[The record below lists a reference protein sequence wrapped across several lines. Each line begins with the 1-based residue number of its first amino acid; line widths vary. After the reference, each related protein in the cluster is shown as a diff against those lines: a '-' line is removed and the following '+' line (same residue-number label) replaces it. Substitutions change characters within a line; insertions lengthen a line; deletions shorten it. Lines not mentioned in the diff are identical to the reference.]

1 MIKTRYDIINYISDV
16 YFNNDCSYLEIGVCD
31 PDTCF
36 NMVKAKRKTSVEP
49 FKIRDNINIDY
60 LMPSDQFFNSLKNGQ
75 TEFDKDFKWDIIFID
90 GLHLAEQTYKDI
102 INSLRHCSGFIFL
115 HDCAPKSYLTAHSD
129 YEYFLASPHEWN
141 GTTWKAFYKYR
152 TETDRK
158 TYTIDTDWGIG
169 VIEINK
175 NGNPIA
181 FDNKWLEYG
190 EFRKNMTHDLG
201 LISVEDFVAMHQNK
215 PETHTS
221 SMFKIPQLKI
231 ASYR

>member
-1 MIKTRYDIINYISDV
+1 MIQTRYEIINHISET

-36 NMVKAKRKTSVEP
+36 NLIKAKRKTSVEP
-49 FKIRDNINIDY
+49 FKIRNNIDIDY
-60 LMPSDQFFNSLKNGQ
+60 LMTSDQFFNSLKEGQ
-75 TEFDKDFKWDIIFID
+75 TEFDKNFKWDIIFID

-102 INSLRHCSGFIFL
+102 INSLHHCSGFIFL

-129 YEYFLASPHEWN
+129 YDYFLSNPHEWN

-175 NGNPIA
+175 SGIPIS
-181 FDNKWLEYG
+181 FENKWLEYG
-190 EFRKNMTHDLG
+190 EFRKNMIRDLS
-201 LISVEDFVAMHQNK
+201 LISVENFISMHDNK
-215 PETHTS
+215 TNLYKNDVN
-221 SMFKIPQLKI
+221 KIPTLKI
-231 ASYR
+231 ESYR